1 MSDPRACWAPAP
13 QRPVVNLALVREF
26 RYEYA
31 AVSPWDGCLDYMTAE
46 KMNTENM
53 SIFLAQVSEAHRDEF
68 IIMVL
73 DGASSHK
80 GKELKLPKNVSLV
93 PLPPYSPELNPAE
106 QIWNTLRRDYFAVG
120 SRTGA
125 VPLRPVSSPR
135 HVKRSVRISRTTL
148 SCRLHPK
155 GYGTYQAGSTFT
167 TGSTVPR
174 NPNTNQGLGISNPYS
189 TCSSRSLC
197 VFALASDAAVSS
209 SQPSPSRRQNTDWN
223 AQPENS

>member
-1 MSDPRACWAPAP
+1 MMALSIGFRVLVSRHPAI
-13 QRPVVNLALVREF
+13 QATGLLASTPAGL
-26 RYEYA
+26 
-31 AVSPWDGCLDYMTAE
+31 S
-46 KMNTENM
+46 
-53 SIFLAQVSEAHRDEF
+53 
-68 IIMVL
+68 
-73 DGASSHK
+73 
-80 GKELKLPKNVSLV
+80 
-93 PLPPYSPELNPAE
+93 PAE
-106 QIWNTLRRDYFAVG
+106 HASLRWTHVG

>member
-1 MSDPRACWAPAP
+1 MPGIKTLGSQKPDCGARR
-13 QRPVVNLALVREF
+13 RPIGNE
-26 RYEYA
+26 
-31 AVSPWDGCLDYMTAE
+31 VSPLIGVGT
-46 KMNTENM
+46 TE
-53 SIFLAQVSEAHRDEF
+53 S
-68 IIMVL
+68 
-73 DGASSHK
+73 
-80 GKELKLPKNVSLV
+80 
-93 PLPPYSPELNPAE
+93 PLPP
-106 QIWNTLRRDYFAVG
+106 VG

>member
-1 MSDPRACWAPAP
+1 MSVSN
-13 QRPVVNLALVREF
+13 RPKISF
-26 RYEYA
+26 RIA
-31 AVSPWDGCLDYMTAE
+31 ASISGDGC
-46 KMNTENM
+46 
-53 SIFLAQVSEAHRDEF
+53 HRYSRAYRF
-68 IIMVL
+68 RANLCRTSTTCLSLSAIT
-73 DGASSHK
+73 GS
-80 GKELKLPKNVSLV
+80 NVS
-93 PLPPYSPELNPAE
+93 
-106 QIWNTLRRDYFAVG
+106 IAVG